1 VALATNRAEHRE
13 TKVELDQ
20 IVARLTEASDAEL
33 SEALGHIGELAA
45 AIKDDTSKDATDRLV
60 SYAGIAKQVKA
71 EQASRAALAAERTA
85 ALAELTPAA
94 GELAAAQPTGGPDG
108 DPVDGD
114 TDQDKSEARG
124 EKTKPTS
131 TKPTGETVTA
141 AGAPAPLGSI
151 GKQGDAPKPTGLT
164 AGAITVKTV
173 VNGNVPGHATG
184 EQLTDRVELA
194 EAFANK
200 MNTINGRGQGA
211 DGRHDVIRFNYTYP
225 EDRQLDRAATWS
237 ENTRKIEAGQDPK
250 AIVAAGGFCAPLEI
264 LYDIDTIGI
273 TDRPVMAALNRY
285 QVERGG
291 IQYRPPFDALGSDVL
306 GESGHTGGLGIWTA
320 TDDADVSSTDDTT
333 WKGCAVVECPGLEMA
348 SVYSTYLCLEFP
360 NFTSRF
366 DPEWADA
373 TMQAALIAAARFQ
386 ENQLL
391 TRILNGSTDASQT
404 GDVGS
409 KMLFGPN
416 STINGTDGAVSSA
429 RDVLV
434 TLDRAVAY
442 YRNRHRLDSM
452 VPLTFILPRWVRE
465 LFRSDLCRGFS
476 YDLDAL
482 AIADSL
488 IDGWFATRG
497 VTPVWHLDGL
507 AATQV
512 GGSTGPTVVQQFY
525 NNATAGT
532 AVPEYPTQLDTALF
546 ATGDWLYLDGG
557 VLDLGLVRDS
567 QLNARNRYRTFTES
581 FEGVAFR
588 GIESLRLV
596 IQTGVPTG
604 ATVGTIAKSQITS

>member
-1 VALATNRAEHRE
+1 MD
-13 TKVELDQ
+13 LDQ
-20 IVARLTEASDAEL
+20 IVARLTEASDKEL
-33 SEALGHIGELAA
+33 SDALSHIGELAA
-45 AIKDDTSKDATDRLV
+45 AIKDDASKDATDKLV
-60 SYAGIAKQVKA
+60 GYAAVAKQIRGEQTGRA
-71 EQASRAALAAERTA
+71 ELAAQRTA

-94 GELAAAQPTGGPDG
+94 ESELAAKPTGGTDG
-108 DPVDGD
+108 DPIDGD
-114 TDQDKSEARG
+114 TAEDKAEARG

-131 TKPTGETVTA
+131 AKPTGEAVTA
-141 AGAPAPLGSI
+141 GGAPAGRAPLGSI
-151 GKQGDAPKPTGLT
+151 AKQGEKAQGTVT
-164 AGAITVKTV
+164 ASVQVATKLSGAVGGHTV
-173 VNGNVPGHATG
+173 G
-184 EQLTDRVELA
+184 EQLTRESMATV
-194 EAFANK
+194 FADK
-200 MNTINGRGQGA
+200 MNTVFGGRGAGA
-211 DGRHDVIRFNYTYP
+211 DGRHDVVRMEYTYP
-225 EDRQLDRAATWS
+225 EDRTLDRNAEWS
-237 ENTRKIEAGQDPK
+237 TNTRKIEAGQDPK
-250 AIVAAGGFCAPLEI
+250 AITAAGGFCAPLEI
-264 LYDIDTIGI
+264 LYDIDTVGV
-273 TDRPVMAALNRY
+273 TDRPVMAALNRF

-306 GESGHTGGLGIWTA
+306 GESGHTGGLGVWTA
-320 TDDADVSSTDDTT
+320 TDDINVSGSDNTT
-333 WKGCAVVECPGLEMA
+333 WKGCAVVTCPGLEMA

-391 TRILNGSTDASQT
+391 TRILNGSTDVTQT
-404 GDVGS
+404 GDTGS
-409 KMLFGPN
+409 KLLFGPN
-416 STINGTDGAVSSA
+416 STIAGTDGAVSSA
-429 RDVLV
+429 RDMLV

-452 VPLTFILPRWVRE
+452 IPLTFILPRWVRE
-465 LFRSDLCRGFS
+465 LFRSDLTRGFS

-482 AIADSL
+482 AVADSL
-488 IDGWFATRG
+488 IDSWFAARG

-512 GGSTGPTVVQQFY
+512 GGSTGPTVVKQFY
-525 NNATAGT
+525 DNATANT
-532 AVPEYPTQLDTALF
+532 MVPAYPTQVDSALF

-567 QLNARNRYRTFTES
+567 TLNARNRYRTFTES

-596 IQTGVPTG
+596 IETGVPTG
-604 ATVGTIAKSQITS
+604 ATVGTIAKSTITS